1 MQNVSHYL
9 TEEETKELMAKG
21 RAKRKFFLTQLD
33 HVELWEEFN
42 EVPDFKFDTQ
52 MCDEAA

>member
-21 RAKRKFFLTQLD
+21 RAKRKLFLTQLD
-33 HVELWEEFN
+33 HVEIWEEFN
-42 EVPDFKFDTQ
+42 EVPDFKFDTHL
-52 MCDEAA
+52 CDEAA